1 MKKENIHNIKSS
13 GFKTPDNYFESI
25 DDQILERLNDKEI
38 ISASETTGF
47 MVPKD
52 YFDSV
57 ETTILEKL
65 ESQPET
71 PVIALKSRRTLY
83 YVAGIAA
90 RFVLL
95 LSLFF
100 NNEDKI
106 KQLQKWQDKAINENY
121 LFKEDYTN
129 DDLATLFITDNISEA
144 DFIDITISDDT
155 LNEYLENADTE
166 DFILD

>member
-90 RFVLL
+90 SFVLL

-106 KQLQKWQDKAINENY
+106 NINAIDTASIENY
-121 LFKEDYTN
+121 LFQEDYTN

>member
-13 GFKTPDNYFESI
+13 GFKIPDNYFESI

-65 ESQPET
+65 T
-71 PVIALKSRRTLY
+71 
-83 YVAGIAA
+83 
-90 RFVLL
+90 
-95 LSLFF
+95 
-100 NNEDKI
+100 
-106 KQLQKWQDKAINENY
+106 
-121 LFKEDYTN
+121 
-129 DDLATLFITDNISEA
+129 
-144 DFIDITISDDT
+144 
-155 LNEYLENADTE
+155 
-166 DFILD
+166 

>member
-25 DDQILERLNDKEI
+25 NDQILERLNDKEI

-71 PVIALKSRRTLY
+71 PVIALKSRRILY

-90 RFVLL
+90 SFVLL

-106 KQLQKWQDKAINENY
+106 NINAIDTASIENY
-121 LFKEDYTN
+121 LFQEDYTN

-155 LNEYLENADTE
+155 LNEYLENVDTE
-166 DFILD
+166 DLILD

>member
-57 ETTILEKL
+57 ETTILEKI

-83 YVAGIAA
+83 YFAGIAA
-90 RFVLL
+90 SFVLL

-106 KQLQKWQDKAINENY
+106 NINAIDTASIENY
-121 LFKEDYTN
+121 LFQEDYTN

-144 DFIDITISDDT
+144 DFIDITISDET

>member
-13 GFKTPDNYFESI
+13 GFKTPNNYFESI
-25 DDQILERLNDKEI
+25 DDQILDRLNDIEI
-38 ISASETTGF
+38 ISAPETAGF

-65 ESQPET
+65 ESKSET
-71 PVIALKSRRTLY
+71 PVIALKSRRTFY

-90 RFVLL
+90 SFALL
-95 LSLFF
+95 FSLVVNTNDTLSM
-100 NNEDKI
+100 D
-106 KQLQKWQDKAINENY
+106 AIDTVSIENY
-121 LFKEDYTN
+121 LFQEDYSN
-129 DDLATLFITDNISEA
+129 DDLATLFTTDNISEA

-155 LNEYLENADTE
+155 LNEFLENVDTE